1 VRLYA
6 NKVSG
11 VLLGATLVAERG
23 ENLAHLLA
31 WCISEKMTVLQ
42 MLRKP
47 FYHPTM
53 EEALQGALRDLLPKV
68 DLAPELPDAPVELD
82 VLS

>member
-1 VRLYA
+1 MLA
-6 NKVSG
+6 LPAT
-11 VLLGATLVAERG
+11 VLRAMALQMMMVPPTMVLPTMELPTMV
-23 ENLAHLLA
+23 LQ
-31 WCISEKMTVLQ
+31 MTVLQ